1 MSASGFGGAG
11 FPAPGAMV
19 GQAAQPAGIVIN
31 IPADPTWEPFDVTD
45 QLEMDGYYACRIKK
59 EAGRSDPGKSPGVFL
74 TLELQDQDAMGKM
87 LSKFMPDPNST
98 KGNTFFLWRGIARS
112 IMGDLQLART
122 GFQYTPGTF
131 ANQPCY
137 VRTGA
142 YLDDGGSMRTGVDAF
157 VTQAE
162 YTEAVKAGKHRWP
175 ARVKSGGAGA
185 GAGSPIGALPSGLPG
200 GFPGGGG
207 PGLPGAPSGGGPF
220 SGAAQA
226 PTTPQPGFAPTQ
238 AAPAAAQPAPAQ
250 TFAAPPAA
258 PPANPFAPAGAAPAA
273 IPFQP
278 QPQGGVPAPFAS
290 FNLSPPPP
298 VAPPAQNGAPAPT
311 GASPFPFPPTPAQ

>member
-1 MSASGFGGAG
+1 MSASGFGAGAG

-19 GQAAQPAGIVIN
+19 GQAAQPAGIVID

-74 TLELQDQDAMGKM
+74 TLELQDPDAVGKM

-112 IMGDLQLART
+112 IMGDLNLART
-122 GFQYTPGTF
+122 GFRYTPGTF

-157 VTQAE
+157 VTQVE
-162 YTEAVKAGKHRWP
+162 YAEAVKANKHRWP
-175 ARVKSGGAGA
+175 ARVKSGGGA
-185 GAGSPIGALPSGLPG
+185 APSGGPIGALPGGLPG
-200 GFPGGGG
+200 GFPGSGG

-220 SGAAQA
+220 SATAQA
-226 PTTPQPGFAPTQ
+226 PTTPQPGLAPTAPPAQ
-238 AAPAAAQPAPAQ
+238 AAPAA
-250 TFAAPPAA
+250 
-258 PPANPFAPAGAAPAA
+258 PANPFAPAAPAA
-273 IPFQP
+273 PIPFQA

-290 FNLSPPPP
+290 FGLQTPPPP
-298 VAPPAQNGAPAPT
+298 PAPPAANGAPAPT
-311 GASPFPFPPTPAQ
+311 GASPFPQFPPVQQ